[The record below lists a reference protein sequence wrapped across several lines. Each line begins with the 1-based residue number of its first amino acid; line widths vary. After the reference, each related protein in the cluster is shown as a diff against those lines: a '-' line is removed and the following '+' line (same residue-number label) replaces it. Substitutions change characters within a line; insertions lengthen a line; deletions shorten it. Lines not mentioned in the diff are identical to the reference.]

1 MGIELVLGKIFD
13 EIGFNQVQDEL
24 FRDLVLY
31 RLVFPK
37 SKLKN
42 GESAVI
48 KKGNRRLIITYS
60 NDRAKKDKYNR
71 EKGLRKLEKRIR
83 KWKLTKSSKN
93 KRGYNKYLRLEGE
106 INVIIDR
113 EKFEQD
119 AKWDGLKG
127 YLTNA
132 KLNKNEVLENYG
144 HLWKIEK
151 AFRIIKTNLKI
162 TPVYYQKQK
171 KNRSAYLFNFCILQ
185 SL

>member
-1 MGIELVLGKIFD
+1 MEGK
-13 EIGFNQVQDEL
+13 
-24 FRDLVLY
+24 
-31 RLVFPK
+31 
-37 SKLKN
+37 
-42 GESAVI
+42 
-48 KKGNRRLIITYS
+48 
-60 NDRAKKDKYNR
+60 
-71 EKGLRKLEKRIR
+71 
-83 KWKLTKSSKN
+83 
-93 KRGYNKYLRLEGE
+93 
-106 INVIIDR
+106 INVIIDK

-127 YLTNA
+127 NLTNA